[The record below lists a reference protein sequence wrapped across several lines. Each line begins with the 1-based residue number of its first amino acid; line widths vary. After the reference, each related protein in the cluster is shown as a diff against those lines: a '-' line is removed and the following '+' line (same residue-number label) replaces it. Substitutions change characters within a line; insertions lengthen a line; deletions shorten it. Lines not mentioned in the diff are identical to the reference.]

1 MTLDV
6 LPARLA
12 VCRLDA
18 GSTVPGWALDA
29 PPPLSITRT
38 VHELSVMCAEDVVPG
53 DVTARRGFRALAVRG
68 PLDFSL
74 PGIIAGLAGPL
85 AGAGIAILA
94 VATYD
99 TDLLLVDEA
108 ELGRAVSSLRDA
120 GHEVVA

>member
-6 LPARLA
+6 LPGRLA

-18 GSTVPGWALDA
+18 GSTVPSWALDA
-29 PPPLSITRT
+29 PPPMSVTRT
-38 VHELSVMCAEDVVPG
+38 EHELSVMCLEEVVPG
-53 DVTARRGFRALAVRG
+53 DVKVRRGFRALAVRG

-74 PGIIAGLAGPL
+74 PGIIAGLAAPL
-85 AGAGIAILA
+85 AAAGIAILA

-108 ELGRAVSSLRDA
+108 EFQRAVGSLREA